1 MKARIQEALRRR
13 NRRGDEGF
21 TLIELLVVIL
31 IIAILAAVG
40 IVALLSALNSGKKSA
55 AKTTMRNAISAVK
68 STQTG
73 LGSQDFTGITV
84 TGTNA
89 GSLTAE
95 EPDLTWQT
103 ALPGATQNTNV
114 VSVPILTTNRMVLV
128 TRSANG
134 NCFYTDL
141 DANGGTG
148 YASVVGAAGSAC
160 PAAPGDVNPS
170 AATVWATATWFKD
183 QTTGWRAG

>member
-13 NRRGDEGF
+13 HRKGDEGF

-55 AKTTMRNAISAVK
+55 AKTSMRNAITAVK

-84 TGTNA
+84 AGTGS
-89 GSLTAE
+89 GSLTAQ
-95 EPDLTWQT
+95 EPDLSWFAAVPT
-103 ALPGATQNTNV
+103 ATQTTNV
-114 VSVPILTTNRMVLV
+114 VGVPVLTVNRIVLV
-128 TRSANG
+128 TRSSNG

-141 DANGGTG
+141 NANTGTG
-148 YASVVGAAGSAC
+148 YASVIGDPNSAC
-160 PAAPGDVNPS
+160 PAAQAPATPS
-170 AATVWATATWFKD
+170 TATAWASGTWFKD
-183 QTTGWRAG
+183 QTVGWRAG